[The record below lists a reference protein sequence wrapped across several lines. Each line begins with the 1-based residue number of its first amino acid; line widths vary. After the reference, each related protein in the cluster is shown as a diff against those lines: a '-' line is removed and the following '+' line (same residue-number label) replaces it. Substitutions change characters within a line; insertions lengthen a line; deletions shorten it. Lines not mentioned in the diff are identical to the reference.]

1 MSLNEYDPTNPLEG
15 SIIDNA
21 DISYMSRIEI
31 QGGGIIDSF
40 NRTAR
45 RCADLTTD
53 RLVRH
58 AHWLPLARRT
68 SSTRR

>member
-1 MSLNEYDPTNPLEG
+1 MPKSLNEYDPTNPLEG

-40 NRTAR
+40 NQTGTPGAR
-45 RCADLTTD
+45 ASQPPIGTT
-53 RLVRH
+53 R
-58 AHWLPLARRT
+58 
-68 SSTRR
+68 

>member
-1 MSLNEYDPTNPLEG
+1 MRKSLNDYDPTNPLEG

-40 NRTAR
+40 N
-45 RCADLTTD
+45 
-53 RLVRH
+53 H
-58 AHWLPLARRT
+58 
-68 SSTRR
+68 